1 MLIILIIFIFF
12 FIFCK
17 YLLLNKYTYNTL
29 KTSAYAFYDSI
40 CDYRLIESKNE
51 IEKNLWLGDYRSA
64 ADNSFLQDNNV
75 KLVVNLSK
83 DLNFTDLSIDK
94 YRVPIHD
101 NRSKESD
108 LGMIE
113 HFDTI
118 YDKMKYYIDNDQG
131 VLVHCRAGM
140 QRSATVVAL
149 YIMKKYKINFES
161 ARKIIRQKRCIAFY
175 PIINFIGPL
184 KYFETKFKV

>member
-1 MLIILIIFIFF
+1 MIIIVIILLFIIFR
-12 FIFCK
+12 
-17 YLLLNKYTYNTL
+17 YLLLNKYTYNKL
-29 KTSAYAFYDSI
+29 KSSAYIIYDSV
-40 CDYRLIESKNE
+40 CDYKLIDSKNE

-64 ADNSFLQDNNV
+64 TDNKFIEDNNIKCV
-75 KLVVNLSK
+75 INLSK
-83 DLNFTDLSIDK
+83 DLNFTDLEIDK

-101 NRSKESD
+101 NRSRESD

-113 HFDTI
+113 HFDSV

-149 YIMKKYKINFES
+149 YMMKKYKINFDN
-161 ARKIIRQKRCIAFY
+161 ARKIIRKKRCIAFY
-175 PIINFIGPL
+175 PVINFIGPL
-184 KYFETKFKV
+184 KYFETKFNV

>member
-1 MLIILIIFIFF
+1 MFPSSFF
-12 FIFCK
+12 KRTKPDSQATEYTAKAPVETDVCPK
-17 YLLLNKYTYNTL
+17 KVPDGSSSLNSEY
-29 KTSAYAFYDSI
+29 
-40 CDYRLIESKNE
+40 CR
-51 IEKNLWLGDYRSA
+51 
-64 ADNSFLQDNNV
+64 
-75 KLVVNLSK
+75 
-83 DLNFTDLSIDK
+83 DLNFTDLEIDK

-113 HFDTI
+113 HFDNV

-149 YIMKKYKINFES
+149 YMMRKYKINFDN
-161 ARKIIRQKRCIAFY
+161 ARKIIRKKRCIAFY
-175 PIINFIGPL
+175 PVINFIGPL
-184 KYFETKFKV
+184 KYFETKFNV